1 MCQVIYYSL
10 SRAKEVNK
18 EMLDKKL
25 VAERLIRFR
34 KEKKETQQVVAKA
47 CGITRSSYASYEQG
61 ERTPS
66 DATKV
71 KLANHFNVTVLE
83 LFF

>member
-10 SRAKEVNK
+10 SRAREVNK
-18 EMLDKKL
+18 EKLGKKL
-25 VAERLIRFR
+25 VAERLIRLR
-34 KEKKETQQVVAKA
+34 KEKKETQQVVAEA
-47 CGITRSSYASYEQG
+47 CGITRSTYASYEQG

-66 DATKV
+66 DVTKV
-71 KLANHFNVTVLE
+71 RLANHFNVTVLE

>member
-1 MCQVIYYSL
+1 
-10 SRAKEVNK
+10 
-18 EMLDKKL
+18 MLDKKL
-25 VAERLIRFR
+25 VAERLIRCR